1 MSRAGWLPFHS
12 SGFETIGLNMAVY
25 DLEEQE
31 RLDDLKIW
39 WKRWGNLIVTLISV
53 ACIALAGVQ
62 GWRWWTGSQ
71 AQEAAALFSGLS
83 NAVRANDLPKAK
95 DATAQLEDRFARTGY
110 AARAALLLAKMQFD
124 AGDSAAAKA
133 QLQWVIDRAG
143 EVELKEIARYRL
155 AELLLNDK
163 QYDEALKVLDA
174 KHGDAFAGLYDDL
187 RGDVHAAAG
196 RVNEART
203 AYQAALPKLDAKS
216 QYKGYVQ
223 VKLDSLGAAP
233 AAPSSGSAPAAT
245 APAAAAPAAAAPAA
259 AAPSAAA
266 PSAAAPSAAAPSA
279 AAPAAASPTPA
290 APKQ

>member
-1 MSRAGWLPFHS
+1 
-12 SGFETIGLNMAVY
+12 MAVY

-53 ACIALAGVQ
+53 GCIALAGVQ
-62 GWRWWTGSQ
+62 GWRWWTGNQ

-95 DATAQLEDRFARTGY
+95 DAAAQLEDRFARTGY
-110 AARAALLLAKMQFD
+110 APRAALLLAKMQFD
-124 AGDSAAAKA
+124 AGDTAAAKA
-133 QLQWVIDRAG
+133 QLQWVIDRAD
-143 EVELKEIARYRL
+143 ETELKEIARYRM

-163 QYDEALKVLDA
+163 QFDEALKVLDA
-174 KHGDAFAGLYDDL
+174 KHGEPFAGLYDDL

-196 RVNEART
+196 RVNEARA
-203 AYQAALPKLDAKS
+203 AYQAALPRLDAKS

-233 AAPSSGSAPAAT
+233 AASAGSAPAAPAA
-245 APAAAAPAAAAPAA
+245 APAGAAAPAAPAA
-259 AAPSAAA
+259 A
-266 PSAAAPSAAAPSA
+266 
-279 AAPAAASPTPA
+279 
-290 APKQ
+290 KK